1 MPGCT
6 PRSPD
11 KKENLLD
18 FEFTSLSHPGVVA
31 QTPSLLCSAVDQIAL
46 LRGGITPLYSFYCPL
61 VSGERSVFV
70 PPTRVYR
77 RPGLAVWT
85 ALSQGKPVPAAV
97 DAGRLRLEQLI
108 GGDLQNAKRVQSRAT
123 MHVI

>member
-18 FEFTSLSHPGVVA
+18 FEFTSLSRPGVVA

-61 VSGERSVFV
+61 VSGERSVFKKGHRFH
-70 PPTRVYR
+70 P
-77 RPGLAVWT
+77 L
-85 ALSQGKPVPAAV
+85 PAR
-97 DAGRLRLEQLI
+97 GW
-108 GGDLQNAKRVQSRAT
+108 RAT
-123 MHVI
+123 EKTNLLFVKQRFRAEALL